1 LRRLIPQ
8 RAAFIAAAIFAVHP
22 MNTEPV
28 AYAFARGTLLATL
41 FSLLAVRSW
50 IGNRVWP
57 AVFWFA
63 VAMLAKEECAA
74 LPMFLLLLDWSRGQ
88 AIRLKPIAAMF
99 AIALAMGARVLWAV
113 HVTPGVQAGAGA
125 GISAAGYLAAQG
137 FMVLRYLRML
147 AIPWGFSV
155 DYSSVPPVL
164 VWEIAAWVGVAVVVA
179 AGMKWAGFKNL
190 RAGFWLVAGLVLLSP
205 SSSIFPAADL
215 ANDRRMYLPLIA
227 IAACLGLLL
236 ARVHARVI
244 VAMVIVLA
252 GISVRYTGL
261 WRNPERLWSEAV
273 LRVPDKLR
281 PRLQLAR
288 SVPPDR
294 ALKILE
300 DARSLAPEDAAVPS
314 EQGRNLLTLGHAD
327 EALSAF
333 GRALAL
339 DPGNAMLLNNRGAA
353 LAALGQGEAARE
365 DFERALAKDPCLV
378 DARVNLAR
386 MGVTVAAGE
395 GCR

>member
-1 LRRLIPQ
+1 
-8 RAAFIAAAIFAVHP
+8 
-22 MNTEPV
+22 
-28 AYAFARGTLLATL
+28 
-41 FSLLAVRSW
+41 
-50 IGNRVWP
+50 
-57 AVFWFA
+57 
-63 VAMLAKEECAA
+63 
-74 LPMFLLLLDWSRGQ
+74 
-88 AIRLKPIAAMF
+88 
-99 AIALAMGARVLWAV
+99 
-113 HVTPGVQAGAGA
+113 
-125 GISAAGYLAAQG
+125 
-137 FMVLRYLRML
+137 
-147 AIPWGFSV
+147 
-155 DYSSVPPVL
+155 
-164 VWEIAAWVGVAVVVA
+164 
-179 AGMKWAGFKNL
+179 MKWAGFKNL